1 MQYSKTKHQKQILLA
16 NSCRHPRHQ
25 LTHLG
30 AFVQLK
36 NSCLYH
42 RTSLRDPFKCMV
54 CIDNLLLKVSSSR
67 ESAGEGPKSPWIGLV
82 VEEWQCKLLGPYWG
96 LLWKF
101 HSSYSWRHVKTN
113 HRLTTTTSTAIKP
126 DWLNHSKPIPRGK
139 ELKHC
144 PLSLIALDCICCRRL
159 KLQAEFMFFERRMLW
174 FIWEHCI

>member
-1 MQYSKTKHQKQILLA
+1 MCSTVKLNTKNKFFSQILVDTPDIPWPTLVHLSNWRTRVYTIA
-16 NSCRHPRHQ
+16 QAWEIHSNAWYA
-25 LTHLG
+25 LTICYWKS
-30 AFVQLK
+30 AV
-36 NSCLYH
+36 
-42 RTSLRDPFKCMV
+42 PV
-54 CIDNLLLKVSSSR
+54 NLLEKD
-67 ESAGEGPKSPWIGLV
+67 PWIGLV

-113 HRLTTTTSTAIKP
+113 HRLTTTTNTAIQP
-126 DWLNHSKPIPRGK
+126 DWLNHSKPIPRAK

-159 KLQAEFMFFERRMLW
+159 EMQAEFMFFERRTLW